1 MSLALAPARAPAET
15 LAGAPVSGGL
25 AAPDADIAARLH
37 AFRSLGG
44 NCEFGFVQRYGGAEP
59 SGLLRFSYTP
69 LADLLHALDTDFSDL
84 GAPGDLHLVP
94 AESGTYY
101 CASRRY
107 GIWSNTARTVGQV
120 DPVALLEREYGR
132 VAHLKQRMLAELAEG
147 SKILVRKVG
156 PEDGADDLDRLVRAI
171 RRHGPSPLLRVAAT
185 GPDWVPE
192 PARWIAEGVMEGR
205 VRRFAPQEVAW
216 DVDLEPWLRLCDSA
230 DRLCRGLSD
239 GPGLPPARP
248 VLAVRGSR
256 PRCHVTRGGADGIS
270 SFRQAL
276 DARGLARGPI
286 HTVSAWIWLPADFA
300 GAQVFAALDYER
312 LAWAE
317 ADTSRR
323 ECWQRVWVS
332 ARIPDGR
339 DGIRIGLVARAP
351 RGEVFWSAGWR
362 LDEGPLP
369 PAEPEPV
376 HPPPSGLGGWL
387 ARLRR

>member
-1 MSLALAPARAPAET
+1 MSRARALAEPPPGAPAET
-15 LAGAPVSGGL
+15 APAL
-25 AAPDADIAARLH
+25 PDADIASRLH

-69 LADLLHALDTDFSDL
+69 LADLIHALDSDFTAF
-84 GAPGDLHLVP
+84 GAPDDLHLAE

-107 GIWSNTARTVGQV
+107 GIWSNTAQAVGQV
-120 DPVALLEREYGR
+120 DPAALLEREYGR
-132 VAHLKQRMLAELAEG
+132 IAHLKRRMLAELRQGA
-147 SKILVRKVG
+147 KILVRKVG
-156 PEDGADDLDRLVRAI
+156 PEEDAADLDRLVRAI
-171 RRHGPSPLLRVAAT
+171 RRHGPSTLLRVAAA
-185 GPDWVPE
+185 GPDWRPE
-192 PARWIAEGVMEGR
+192 PARWVADGVMEGH

-216 DVDLEPWLRLCDSA
+216 DVDLEPWLLLCDSA
-230 DRLCRGLSD
+230 ERLHRGLPHD
-239 GPGLPPARP
+239 PGLPPARP
-248 VLAVRGSR
+248 VRTVRGPK
-256 PRCHVTRGGADGIS
+256 PRLHATRGPDGIS

-300 GAQVFAALDYER
+300 GTQVFAALDYER

-317 ADTSRR
+317 ADTARR

-332 ARIPDGR
+332 ARIREDR

-351 RGEVFWSAGWR
+351 RGQLFWSAGWR
-362 LDEGPLP
+362 LAEGPLP
-369 PAEPEPV
+369 PPEPAPA
-376 HPPPSGLGGWL
+376 HPPPAGLGAWL